1 MIHLKQGSFLKIWL
15 LVGVFSVSSVGKA
28 TAQQSVLIHSHNDYE
43 QQVPFYQAYSQQV
56 YSIEADVFAVEK
68 PDALLVAHEPDEL
81 NEAQTLDELYIQPIV
96 SLFKKNQGRAWKK
109 STDIMQLMVDL
120 KTPENPTL
128 NRLVALLGRYPEVFD
143 PAVNPYAVRVLVTG
157 NTPKPAD
164 FAKYPTFIFFDG
176 RPNIFYTPEEL
187 KRVGLISDSF
197 RSYSVWNGKGGIV
210 TPEKKKLTAV
220 IEKVHA
226 MGKPVRF
233 WGTPDGMT
241 AWNTFYTMGVDIIN
255 TDRVEACSAFF
266 RNFGD
271 KNFVITSDT
280 SSVFEGV
287 ARASR
292 LDKTTVGFS
301 GFGKESRVL
310 SQPVEV
316 YIPTYLNDGQDKP
329 VKNII
334 LLIGDGMG
342 LSAITAAETVNKGLS
357 LLQCKQV
364 GLQKTHAKDQYTTD
378 SAGAGSSI
386 STGESNC
393 NRHISMGENGEIY
406 PSLPEVLVPKGLV
419 AGVVTL
425 GNLAD
430 ATPAAF
436 YGHSTERDNSDEI
449 TGWLRKGNL
458 TLLCGSGLKTLTQR
472 KDGVDLIGGL
482 KSQYALVT
490 LSDSLN
496 RVDGKVIC
504 VDERMGEAT
513 TQESLSLL
521 ADATREAISKL
532 RSVSDKGFFLMVE
545 GAKID
550 YAGHANSLPGTVME
564 TLSFDQAV
572 AEALKFADSN
582 GETLVIVTADHET
595 GGLTLVDGNLK
606 AGAVTACY
614 MTDDHTPA
622 MVPVFAY
629 GPRSNRFGGVYRN
642 TDIFRRILDSL
653 E

>member
-1 MIHLKQGSFLKIWL
+1 MIHLEQGNFLKIWL
-15 LVGVFSVSSVGKA
+15 LVGIFSILSVWKVA
-28 TAQQSVLIHSHNDYE
+28 AQQSVLIHSHNDYE

-68 PDALLVAHEPDEL
+68 PDVLLVAHEPEEL
-81 NEAQTLDELYIQPIV
+81 DGAQTLDELYIQPIV
-96 SLFKKNQGRAWKK
+96 SLFKKNQGRVWKK
-109 STDIMQLMVDL
+109 SDAIMQLMIDL

-128 NRLVALLGRYPEVFD
+128 DRLVASLIRYPEVFD
-143 PAVNPYAVRVLVTG
+143 PAVNPYAVRVLITG

-164 FAKYPTFIFFDG
+164 YAKYPAFIFFDG
-176 RPNIFYTPEEL
+176 RPDVAYTPEEL

-197 RSYSVWNGKGGIV
+197 RNYSVWNGKGGIV
-210 TPEKKKLTAV
+210 APEKKKLTAV

-233 WGTPDGMT
+233 WGAPDGMT
-241 AWNTFYTMGVDIIN
+241 AWNTFFTMGVDIIN

-280 SSVFEGV
+280 SSVSEEV
-287 ARASR
+287 VRASR
-292 LDKTTVGFS
+292 LDKTTVGFV
-301 GFGKESRVL
+301 GFGKQSRIL
-310 SQPVEV
+310 TNPVDV
-316 YIPTYLNDGQDKP
+316 YKPTYLNDGQDKP

-342 LSAITAAETVNKGLS
+342 LSAVSAAETVNKGLS

-386 STGESNC
+386 STGKSNC
-393 NRHISMGENGEIY
+393 NRYISMGEDGEIY
-406 PSLPEVLVPKGLV
+406 PSLPEVLVPQGFA

-425 GNLAD
+425 GNVAD
-430 ATPAAF
+430 ATPSAF

-449 TGWLRKGNL
+449 TGWLRNGNL
-458 TLLCGSGLKTLTQR
+458 TLLCGSGMKTLTQR
-472 KDGVDLIGGL
+472 KDSVDLINGL
-482 KSQYALVT
+482 KSHYSLIT
-490 LSDSLN
+490 TSDSLN
-496 RVDGKVIC
+496 KVDGKVIC

-521 ADATREAISKL
+521 ADATREAILKL
-532 RSVSDKGFFLMVE
+532 RSASDKGFFLMVE

-572 AEALKFADSN
+572 AEALKYADSN

-595 GGLTLVDGNLK
+595 GGLTLVDGNL
-606 AGAVTACY
+606 ATGTVTACY

-629 GPRSNRFGGVYRN
+629 GPRSFLFGGVYPN
-642 TDIFRRILDSL
+642 TGIFSRILNSL